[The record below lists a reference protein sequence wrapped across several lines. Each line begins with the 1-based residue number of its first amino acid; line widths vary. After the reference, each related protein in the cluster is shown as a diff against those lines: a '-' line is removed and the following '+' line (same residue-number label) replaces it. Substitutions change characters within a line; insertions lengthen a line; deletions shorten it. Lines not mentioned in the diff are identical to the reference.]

1 MVILIK
7 NGQVIN
13 PKTGTNEVLDVLVE
27 NEKISRIETNISDTG
42 FDETIDAKG
51 MWVVP
56 GFIDVHVHLREPGFE
71 HKETIETGSKA
82 AVMGGYT
89 TICCMPNTDPV
100 IDSEIM
106 VEYIKLKANR
116 EAVCNVL
123 PIGAIT
129 KGQKGEELANIG
141 KMVKA
146 GVCGISEDG
155 KSVLNAGLLKTAMN
169 YSKMFNIPVMSH
181 CEEPNLVGGGVMNA
195 GLQSQ
200 ILGLKGISNDSEDVI
215 VARDIILA
223 KSTGAK
229 LHLCHVSTKGSVE
242 LLRQAKNNRQE
253 VSAEACPHHFVLSDK
268 DIIDYNA
275 NTKMNPPLRA
285 EDDVYA
291 LKEALRDDVINIIAT
306 DHAPHSID
314 EKNCEYEN
322 AAFGIVGL
330 ETAFA
335 LTNTTLVEDGWL
347 SPEKLVEK
355 MSLNPAKLLDIDKGS
370 IEVGKIADI
379 AIVDPKCEYCIDVS
393 KFASKGK
400 NTPFNGHKVKGKV
413 VYTIVEGIIK
423 VKEGELINDSH

>member
-1 MVILIK
+1 MVVLIK

-27 NEKISRIETNISDTG
+27 NEKISRIETNISDIG
-42 FDETIDAKG
+42 CDEIIDAKG

-71 HKETIETGSKA
+71 HKETIETGSNA

-106 VEYIKLKANR
+106 VEYVKLKANR
-116 EAVCNVL
+116 EAACNVL

-146 GVCGISEDG
+146 GACGISEDG

-181 CEEPNLVGGGVMNA
+181 CEEPSLVGDGVMNA

-215 VARDIILA
+215 VARDIMLA

-242 LLRQAKNNRQE
+242 LLRQAQNNGQE
-253 VSAEACPHHFVLSDK
+253 VSAEVCPHHFTLNDK
-268 DIIDYNA
+268 AVIDYNS
-275 NTKMNPPLRA
+275 NTKMNPPLRG
-285 EDDVYA
+285 ERDVEA

-306 DHAPHSID
+306 DHAPHSVD
-314 EKNCEYEN
+314 EKNCEYEK

-330 ETAFA
+330 ESAFA
-335 LTNTTLVEDGWL
+335 LTNTTLVEGGWL

-355 MSLNPAKLLDIDKGS
+355 MSLNPAKLLGIDKGS
-370 IEVGKIADI
+370 VEVGKIADI
-379 AIVDPKCEYCIDVS
+379 TIVDPKWEYCIDAS
-393 KFASKGK
+393 NFASKGK
-400 NTPFNGHKVKGKV
+400 NTPFNGYKVKGKV
-413 VYTIVEGIIK
+413 VHTIVEGAIK
-423 VKEGELINDSH
+423 VREGELTNDSN